1 MILIFKWITN
11 KFGLWDNVSFPI
23 EFSNQIVGWALIAS
37 DPLHLKKKK
46 KLTSFFLSQDI
57 YISCLILSV

>member
-46 KLTSFFLSQDI
+46 N
-57 YISCLILSV
+57 